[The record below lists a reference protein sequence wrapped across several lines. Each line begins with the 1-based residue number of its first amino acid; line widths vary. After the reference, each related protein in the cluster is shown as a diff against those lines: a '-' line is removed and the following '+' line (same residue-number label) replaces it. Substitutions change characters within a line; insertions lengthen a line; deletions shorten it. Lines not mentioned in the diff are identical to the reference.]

1 MLDILFSPFLVFQRM
16 PVTALLPA
24 ALMLLAMV
32 KASGTRATQPRRL
45 VLFSSFLWIAYAC
58 WEYRV
63 SLWAETVTAPIR
75 VDLLLIYP
83 LLIIFTLYAIFA
95 LWRWRRTPPQ
105 DSE

>member
-1 MLDILFSPFLVFQRM
+1 
-16 PVTALLPA
+16 
-24 ALMLLAMV
+24 
-32 KASGTRATQPRRL
+32 
-45 VLFSSFLWIAYAC
+45 
-58 WEYRV
+58 
-63 SLWAETVTAPIR
+63 LWAETVTAPIR